1 MKKKLIGTVVFLA
14 LAAGLLWK
22 LNDAF
27 RLKQEDG
34 IVPMELFYEQEPGTI
49 DVMFYGSSHTYS
61 DINPAVLW
69 DQEGISSYD
78 LAGSLQPLWNTYYY
92 MKESLK
98 YQTPKVMVVELVR
111 AIEGRDYIEE
121 ARTVTNTFGM
131 KFSKDKIEAIR
142 VSTPDNLIPYLLGYP
157 VYHSRYTE
165 LSRADFA
172 AYRGDPHGK
181 ASKGYY
187 PLYVTKS
194 YDSMADMSEITES
207 SDLAPKS
214 EEYLRKIIALA
225 KEEDIPLVF
234 MISPYQGIVESEQM
248 IFNRCGEIAEEEGIP
263 FLDFNRMYDELGLNP
278 ETDMAEASHL
288 NYRGTEKLSRYL
300 AGWLASNYDL
310 ADHRGD
316 EAYASWDENAADWK
330 QKDLNQALGEEESW
344 EGLLQKLRE
353 NGETYT
359 YVIGLTGAWDNGEQ
373 PVREALEELGVP
385 EEILDRGGM
394 WIGGVDGGQTLP
406 GGAEGS
412 CALEFTASDLEVK
425 VNGGSQFLVFDGESE
440 LKTLN
445 GVNVLVYDHFT
456 ESLVTAVGFDA
467 ENGYTC
473 VH

>member
-27 RLKQEDG
+27 RLK
-34 IVPMELFYEQEPGTI
+34 PGTI

-111 AIEGRDYIEE
+111 VIESRDYIEE

-131 KFSKDKIEAIR
+131 KFSKEKIENIQ

-165 LSRADFA
+165 LSRVDFA
-172 AYRGDPHGK
+172 AYLGDPHGK

-234 MISPYQGIVESEQM
+234 MTYLNPVFHYGYEPFFTKCEEVGINGIIIPDMPYEEKGELNDIARSHQVDVISLIAPTSEQR
-248 IFNRCGEIAEEEGIP
+248 IQKI
-263 FLDFNRMYDELGLNP
+263 
-278 ETDMAEASHL
+278 
-288 NYRGTEKLSRYL
+288 
-300 AGWLASNYDL
+300 
-310 ADHRGD
+310 
-316 EAYASWDENAADWK
+316 AADAEGFIYLVSSLGVTGVRSEIK
-330 QKDLNQALGEEESW
+330 TDLDSMIAAIRKVTDIPVAVGFGINTTDQAANIAKIADGVIVGSAIVKMIAKYGTHAE
-344 EGLLQKLRE
+344 QHI
-353 NGETYT
+353 YT
-359 YVIGLTGAWDNGEQ
+359 YV
-373 PVREALEELGVP
+373 RMMKEAV
-385 EEILDRGGM
+385 M
-394 WIGGVDGGQTLP
+394 
-406 GGAEGS
+406 
-412 CALEFTASDLEVK
+412 TANK
-425 VNGGSQFLVFDGESE
+425 
-440 LKTLN
+440 
-445 GVNVLVYDHFT
+445 
-456 ESLVTAVGFDA
+456 
-467 ENGYTC
+467 
-473 VH
+473 